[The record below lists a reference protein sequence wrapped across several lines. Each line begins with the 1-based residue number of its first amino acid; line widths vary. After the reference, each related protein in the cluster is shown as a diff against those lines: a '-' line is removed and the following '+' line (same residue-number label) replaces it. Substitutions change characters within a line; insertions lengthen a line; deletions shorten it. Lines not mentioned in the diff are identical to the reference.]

1 MGALNIVRTVRTSA
15 STHDYHVWK
24 HERKGGLTKEIA
36 VEEGGNEER
45 KAAVRNKK
53 RGWGVIRGEER
64 KAGMRGHV

>member
-24 HERKGGLTKEIA
+24 HERIGGLTRETA

-45 KAAVRNKK
+45 EATVRKKK
-53 RGWGVIRGEER
+53 RGWGE
-64 KAGMRGHV
+64 

>member
-1 MGALNIVRTVRTSA
+1 MQTVRTSA

-45 KAAVRNKK
+45 EATVRKKK
-53 RGWGVIRGEER
+53 RGWGE
-64 KAGMRGHV
+64 